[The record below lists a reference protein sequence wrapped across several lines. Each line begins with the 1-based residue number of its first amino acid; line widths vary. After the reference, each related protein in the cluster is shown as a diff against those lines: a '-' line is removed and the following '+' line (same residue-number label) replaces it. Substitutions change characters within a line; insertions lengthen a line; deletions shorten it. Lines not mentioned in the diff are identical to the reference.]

1 MSTKPTSKAVPPKT
15 STRKVPAEKEL
26 TPAIR
31 KTPKPDG
38 PTIQKKTPVRK
49 TDIREKLFVDAL
61 LADPKLNSTKAA
73 IKAGYSPNIARSCAT
88 TLLKKQA
95 VISDIEKRRAKTQAA
110 AEITQKMVVDELAK
124 LGFANFGDYME
135 VGPNGDPTLNFSD
148 LSRDQTA
155 ALTEVTV
162 STSKVGDIENKSVK
176 FKLADKR
183 AALVDIGKH
192 LGMFTDKMEVTGKNG
207 GPMAHT
213 NVTPEELAQAVRSVR
228 DQF

>member
-1 MSTKPTSKAVPPKT
+1 MPTKPTLKAAPPKT
-15 STRKVPAEKEL
+15 STKKAPVEKESA
-26 TPAIR
+26 PAIR

-38 PTIQKKTPVRK
+38 PTVPKKTPVRK

-183 AALVDIGKH
+183 AALVDLGKH
-192 LGMFTDKMEVTGKNG
+192 LGMFVERKEITGKDG
-207 GPMAHT
+207 APLLSGLGHFYG
-213 NVTPEELAQAVRSVR
+213 VTEEV
-228 DQF
+228 DE